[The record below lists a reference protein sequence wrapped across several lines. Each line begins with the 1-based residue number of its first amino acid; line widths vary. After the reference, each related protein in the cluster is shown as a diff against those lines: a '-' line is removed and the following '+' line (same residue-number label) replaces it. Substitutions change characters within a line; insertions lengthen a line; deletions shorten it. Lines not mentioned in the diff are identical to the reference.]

1 MENPQID
8 QGEFDK
14 PKLTKTL
21 NILTILTII
30 GSAIFLISVLLMPT
44 CTGFSK
50 KMMAKAAESGQQI
63 SPKDMEKIR
72 EANAQLEIVE
82 KNMVPYIA
90 INVLGAGLCL
100 FGAVMMRKLKKDGYW
115 LYIAGQ
121 VLPWVGN
128 ILVLGVAY
136 FTGQMMNTLFMLM
149 ITLLFIV
156 LYTTQ
161 RKNLIY

>member
-50 KMMAKAAESGQQI
+50 KMMAKAAESGQQM

-90 INVLGAGLCL
+90 ITVLGAGLCL

>member
-50 KMMAKAAESGQQI
+50 KMMAKAAESGQQM

-82 KNMVPYIA
+82 KNMIPYIA

-121 VLPWVGN
+121 VLHWVGN

>member
-30 GSAIFLISVLLMPT
+30 GSAIFLIPVLLMPT

-50 KMMAKAAESGQQI
+50 KMMAKAAESGQQM

>member
-50 KMMAKAAESGQQI
+50 KMMAKAAESGQQM

-136 FTGQMMNTLFMLM
+136 FTGQMMNTIFMLM

>member
-50 KMMAKAAESGQQI
+50 KMMAKAAESGQQM

-82 KNMVPYIA
+82 KNMIPYIA

-136 FTGQMMNTLFMLM
+136 FTGQMMNTIFMLM

>member
-50 KMMAKAAESGQQI
+50 KMMAKAAESGQQM

-82 KNMVPYIA
+82 KNMIPYIA

>member
-50 KMMAKAAESGQQI
+50 KMMAKAAESGQQM

>member
-1 MENPQID
+1 
-8 QGEFDK
+8 
-14 PKLTKTL
+14 
-21 NILTILTII
+21 
-30 GSAIFLISVLLMPT
+30 MPT

-50 KMMAKAAESGQQI
+50 KMMAKAAESGQQM

-82 KNMVPYIA
+82 KNMIPYIA

>member
-44 CTGFSK
+44 CTRFSK
-50 KMMAKAAESGQQI
+50 KMMAKAAESGQQM

>member
-50 KMMAKAAESGQQI
+50 KMMAKAAESGQQM

-149 ITLLFIV
+149 ITLLFIA

>member
-50 KMMAKAAESGQQI
+50 KMMAKAAESGQQM
-63 SPKDMEKIR
+63 SQKDMEKIR

>member
-50 KMMAKAAESGQQI
+50 KMMAKAAESGQQM

-82 KNMVPYIA
+82 KNMIPYIA

-161 RKNLIY
+161 CKNLIY